1 MFLEVFVKTE
11 VKEYCICTK
20 HGWYYNTLNKNFHKH
35 VFMLYTSCATILL
48 ILSILFILLSVPA
61 HCKGEEGQAR
71 INKTI
76 SKSTHRF

>member
-61 HCKGEEGQAR
+61 HCKRGGR
-71 INKTI
+71 VSKNKQNNI
-76 SKSTHRF
+76 KIYM